1 MNPRK
6 VCHFHRFG
14 SRLDFYQHGRERRKS
29 HSADFD
35 DDDDLCLC
43 VSSQFLDLV
52 LDLRTHNSLGEI
64 EADCRNQ
71 EKALSTILGECERD
85 SRPQRI
91 ADRGLGRSW
100 L

>member
-1 MNPRK
+1 MGER
-6 VCHFHRFG
+6 
-14 SRLDFYQHGRERRKS
+14 GRS
-29 HSADFD
+29 LTHSADF

-43 VSSQFLDLV
+43 VSSQF

-85 SRPQRI
+85 TRPQRI